1 MLMTACQ
8 INVLKRMEMQ
18 LHENTGNGQAN
29 KVNFLKCIYL
39 FIYYWYLSLLFP
51 KLCNTS

>member
-8 INVLKRMEMQ
+8 VNVLKRMEMQ

-29 KVNFLKCIYL
+29 KVIL
-39 FIYYWYLSLLFP
+39 FFYFFILSVIAFS
-51 KLCNTS
+51 KASQS